1 MKITRLSVANLRAF
15 EQASFDF
22 DPGFTLLVGVNSVGK
37 TTVLE
42 ALRIGLS
49 RLLP

>member
-1 MKITRLSVANLRAF
+1 MKITRLTVASLRAF
-15 EQASFDF
+15 EQATFDF
-22 DPGFTLLVGVNSVGK
+22 DPGFTLLAGVNGVGK

-42 ALRIGLS
+42 TLRIGLS